1 VNLGKR
7 STIGFLATL
16 AIVAPLLSPSATLFW
31 AYDRYLVVYVGP
43 LSTYAIVGRH
53 AFGDLSE
60 FLNELILNGAMRID
74 AIDRNAE
81 LPAVV

>member
-1 VNLGKR
+1 MNLGKR
-7 STIGFLATL
+7 FTIGFLATL
-16 AIVAPLLSPSATLFW
+16 AIVAPLLSTSATLFW
-31 AYDRYLVVYVGP
+31 AYDRYLVVHVGL